1 MEENYYL
8 IYNIF
13 IKIYL
18 CILIIFLVL
27 EKKCHQKEVNNLEYY
42 FSKTICQLLSF
53 SINYKCS
60 DNFFT
65 NDNLYIEI
73 LEINSNVNL
82 LMNIKKPKLEN
93 IFLFLSII
101 PFLKNNSTLSY
112 KINDKGIYKFFKKIL
127 NKKIKKKVIKLDYND
142 LYIFNT
148 RMKELLLCK
157 WELIPKKIILDNL
170 RYIINNYYNE
180 TNSVL
185 FQKSLNMNYKL
196 YIKNKI
202 NEMTYEEIKELLSK
216 LIIINFIYKKGNIG
230 IYENVKCVGLGST
243 GRVCILILISYYRFT
258 NPSAC

>member
-82 LMNIKKPKLEN
+82 LMNKKQSRLEN
-93 IFLFLSII
+93 IILFLSII

-127 NKKIKKKVIKLDYND
+127 NKQIKNKIIKLDYND
-142 LYIFNT
+142 IHSFNI
-148 RMKELLLCK
+148 RIKELIYYK
-157 WELIPKKIILDNL
+157 WELIPKQLILDSLN
-170 RYIINNYYNE
+170 YIINNYYNE
-180 TNSVL
+180 TNL
-185 FQKSLNMNYKL
+185 FIFRASLNMNYRL
-196 YIKNKI
+196 YIQNKM
-202 NEMTYEEIKELLSK
+202 NELSYEEIQNLLSK
-216 LIIINFIYKKGNIG
+216 LIFINFIYNERKYWNI
-230 IYENVKCVGLGST
+230 
-243 GRVCILILISYYRFT
+243 
-258 NPSAC
+258 